1 MNWIKFPLIMLL
13 IFLIASAMAEDDPLN
28 QDDAASM
35 EDIRNTMGDD
45 IFESNPDFLG
55 NPTPVIT
62 EKNLSSTARSK

>member
-13 IFLIASAMAEDDPLN
+13 IFLIAPAMAEDDPLN

-35 EDIRNTMGDD
+35 KDIRNTMGDD

-62 EKNLSSTARSK
+62 EKNLLWSCR